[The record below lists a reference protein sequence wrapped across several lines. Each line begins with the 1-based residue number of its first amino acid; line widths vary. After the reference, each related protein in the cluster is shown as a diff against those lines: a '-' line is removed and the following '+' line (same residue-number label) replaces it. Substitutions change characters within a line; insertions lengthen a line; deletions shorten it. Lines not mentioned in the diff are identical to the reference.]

1 MTNPTIRIHNME
13 TDEIIDREMNLA
25 ELAQY
30 KKDQS
35 DGQALK
41 AAESIEAA
49 AKADLLTR
57 LGITAAEA
65 DLLLK

>member
-1 MTNPTIRIHNME
+1 ME